1 MHSMGRTSALQ
12 MPPVRPLPADAD
24 DELLQI
30 KTDLRRLRRQRL
42 QCTQQQPGLL
52 QNRLRGA
59 LKQFVLMLFV
69 LARHDAAV
77 AVSFLHGHG
86 RKRQYIQEASATDT
100 SAAVEWLFIHTQQR
114 VLVNLFDA
122 REGNPVARIARAGFY
137 AVEHHLFQWV
147 LQHNC
152 LRGIAPTTG
161 QLLREA
167 QLCIPQ
173 DLPLSAR
180 ERMLQMFL
188 SSPSRSKRWASR
200 WRGRW
205 GARFGKMCTG
215 CPMSTEELRKR
226 VPGAKT
232 CRLLKS
238 RATQAAEK
246 TSPQPMFPGPLCH
259 HFSDPHFGPHTC
271 RI

>member
-1 MHSMGRTSALQ
+1 M
-12 MPPVRPLPADAD
+12 
-24 DELLQI
+24 
-30 KTDLRRLRRQRL
+30 
-42 QCTQQQPGLL
+42 
-52 QNRLRGA
+52 
-59 LKQFVLMLFV
+59 
-69 LARHDAAV
+69 
-77 AVSFLHGHG
+77 
-86 RKRQYIQEASATDT
+86 
-100 SAAVEWLFIHTQQR
+100 
-114 VLVNLFDA
+114 
-122 REGNPVARIARAGFY
+122 ARIARAGFY
-137 AVEHHLFQWV
+137 AMEHHLFQWV

-246 TSPQPMFPGPLCH
+246 TSPQPMFPRPLCH
-259 HFSDPHFGPHTC
+259 DFSDPTLGTIPVEYDNEGPFRVLKKTPSS
-271 RI
+271 RVQQTQVPQPSGSLSIRSSVFW